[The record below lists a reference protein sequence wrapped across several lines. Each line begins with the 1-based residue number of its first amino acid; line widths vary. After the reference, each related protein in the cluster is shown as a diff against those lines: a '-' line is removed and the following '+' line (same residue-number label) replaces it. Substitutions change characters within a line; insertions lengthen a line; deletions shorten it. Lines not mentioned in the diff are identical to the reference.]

1 MVAIVLVWFSY
12 IPGARSSPPD
22 PPLSSPV
29 DYNRGNNDMDPR
41 AWLASAYGVFLSNV
55 AVWALSRYGFEKDWA
70 MISRSTV
77 LDNFHNG
84 FGFDTD
90 SFLAN
95 GVGHPY
101 HGSIYFQAGRA
112 AGLSFA
118 PSALITFA
126 GSLQWELFMENTRPS
141 INDLVNTTL
150 AGIAL
155 GEMTVRL
162 ANLVVDDDSEGWSR
176 VFRELTSTAMAPTYG
191 LGRGVQGR
199 WFYQGP
205 SPERPPFGFALE
217 SGPYVSGG
225 RDWPTELS
233 GLIALRAAYDDV
245 ANVRGDVPF
254 EHFSIAADVAAA
266 PWLESSRLDA
276 EGELWGARVSL
287 ASSRDTLV
295 AATMGYD
302 LVRSRAIK
310 FSGAE
315 VGAGIYLTERAR
327 RSRRLDVHA
336 RLLYLPIGSI
346 SPETP
351 FQDGMRDYSFGT
363 GAIAKLLV
371 EYRSKPARLFVDLD
385 QAWLHVL
392 DGPPGNEFA
401 SISRAGAEVSL
412 GAGFHLSGV
421 VDETTRRHPFASV
434 FGSSNAL
441 IGAQA
446 LIGWSGEWRGTTS
459 GNR

>member
-1 MVAIVLVWFSY
+1 MVAMILVWFSY
-12 IPGARSSPPD
+12 IPCAYSSPRD
-22 PPLSSPV
+22 PQLSSAV
-29 DYNRGNNDMDPR
+29 DYNRGDNDMDPR
-41 AWLASAYGVFLSNV
+41 AWLAGAYGVFVSNV
-55 AVWALSRYGFEKDWA
+55 AVWALSRYGFQQDWA

-77 LDNFHNG
+77 LDNFEHG
-84 FGFDTD
+84 FVFDTD

-112 AGLSFA
+112 AGLSFV
-118 PSALITFA
+118 PSALLTFA
-126 GSLQWELFMENTRPS
+126 GSLQWELFMENMYPS

-155 GEMTVRL
+155 GEMSVRL
-162 ANLVVDDDSEGWSR
+162 TNLVVDDGSQGWSR
-176 VFRELTSTAMAPTYG
+176 VLRELTGTAMAPAYG
-191 LGRGVQGR
+191 LGRGVQGK
-199 WFYQGP
+199 WFYPGP
-205 SPERPPFGFALE
+205 SPQRPPFGFALE

-225 RDWPTELS
+225 RDFPTELS
-233 GLIALRAAYDDV
+233 GVVALRAAYDDV
-245 ANVRGDVPF
+245 ANVRGEVPF
-254 EHFSIAADVAAA
+254 EHFSLAADAAAA
-266 PWLESSRLDA
+266 PWLESSRVDA
-276 EGELWGARVSL
+276 EGELWGGRVSL

-295 AATMGYD
+295 AAAMGYD

-315 VGAGIYLTERAR
+315 VGAGLYLTERAR

-336 RLLYLPIGSI
+336 RVFYLPVGSI

-351 FQDGMRDYSFGT
+351 FQKDMRDYSFGT
-363 GAIAKLLV
+363 GAIGKLLL

-401 SISRAGAEVSL
+401 SFSRAGAEVSL
-412 GAGFHLSGV
+412 GAGFHLSAV
-421 VDETTRRHPFASV
+421 VDETTRRHPFASL